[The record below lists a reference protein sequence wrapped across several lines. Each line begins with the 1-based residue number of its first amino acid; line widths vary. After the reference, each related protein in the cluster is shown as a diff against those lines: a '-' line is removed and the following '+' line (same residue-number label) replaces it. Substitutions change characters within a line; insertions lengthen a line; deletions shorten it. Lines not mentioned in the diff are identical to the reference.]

1 MRIGNTNYGY
11 EFLCKNNMSK
21 GRLPSFRSPR
31 DLTLGGKNEATKSS
45 LKPGSLAKS
54 ILGDEKKKKFAP
66 NLNVQRKDAKAKNDS
81 SNGANTS
88 STSSGS
94 SASGWKTK
102 TKTPVAKGKASTKP
116 ELIQVSGMFSD
127 GLGSENESKKG
138 WSRKDTDRDTKN
150 IERPK
155 IDFNIKY
162 DKVAE
167 EKKLKALLRDD
178 FIDDLKTGHLVPVQL
193 PMTDTGKVFKEET
206 EDVIVSTK
214 TKRNRILDSDDE
226 EMEGEKS
233 SALEK
238 TKTTESKSHEDLTF
252 AHLLNEKRS
261 ELLFFQLPD
270 HLPSR
275 RAAKA
280 EDSPDSKVTLNL
292 LSEGYLGK
300 LQLRKSGKVQLWIND
315 VLFDVDIG
323 TQVGFLQEL
332 YSVDSNG
339 SQGNMTNLGRVR
351 NRVIAMPAW
360 QELFAAT
367 TMEEELSSS
376 DDDE

>member
-1 MRIGNTNYGY
+1 
-11 EFLCKNNMSK
+11 MSK

-31 DLTLGGKNEATKSS
+31 DLTLGGRNEGTKSG
-45 LKPGSLAKS
+45 LKPGSLTKS
-54 ILGDEKKKKFAP
+54 ILGADADKKKKFAP
-66 NLNVQRKDAKAKNDS
+66 NLNVQRKDTKAKADS
-81 SNGANTS
+81 TNGANAS
-88 STSSGS
+88 SSSG
-94 SASGWKTK
+94 ASGWKK
-102 TKTPVAKGKASTKP
+102 NSKVATAKAKSSSKP

-127 GLGSENESKKG
+127 GLGNESESKKG
-138 WSRKDTDRDTKN
+138 WARKDTDRETRN

-155 IDFNIKY
+155 VDFNIKY
-162 DKVAE
+162 DKAAE

-193 PMTDTGKVFKEET
+193 PMTDTGKVFKEESD
-206 EDVIVSTK
+206 DVIAATTK
-214 TKRNRILDSDDE
+214 KRRNRILDSDDE
-226 EMEGEKS
+226 EEKDEEEKI
-233 SALEK
+233 SAVK
-238 TKTTESKSHEDLTF
+238 NGKVTDDGSKLQEDLTF
-252 AHLLNEKRS
+252 SHLLNEKRS

-275 RAAKA
+275 KAVVKA
-280 EDSPDSKVTLNL
+280 EEAEGDSKVTLNR

-332 YSVDSNG
+332 YSVDTNG

-360 QELFAAT
+360 EELFSAT
-367 TMEEELSSS
+367 TMDEDTSSS
-376 DDDE
+376 DDEDDDDNAS

>member
-1 MRIGNTNYGY
+1 
-11 EFLCKNNMSK
+11 MSK

-66 NLNVQRKDAKAKNDS
+66 NLNVTRKDGKAKNDP
-81 SNGANTS
+81 SNGTNTS
-88 STSSGS
+88 STSSASSGWNMKVKAPS
-94 SASGWKTK
+94 SA
-102 TKTPVAKGKASTKP
+102 AKGKASTKP

-138 WSRKDTDRDTKN
+138 WARKDADRDTKT

-155 IDFNIKY
+155 IDFNIQY

-193 PMTDTGKVFKEET
+193 PMADTGKVFKEET
-206 EDVIVSTK
+206 ELKSTK
-214 TKRNRILDSDDE
+214 HKVKRNRILDSDSDDDGDDAAQE
-226 EMEGEKS
+226 VE
-233 SALEK
+233 AA
-238 TKTTESKSHEDLTF
+238 KTTDIKSNHEDLTF

-270 HLPSR
+270 HLPGR
-275 RAAKA
+275 RAAAVKA
-280 EDSPDSKVTLNL
+280 EDSSKPDSKVTLNL

-332 YSVDSNG
+332 YSVDTNG

-351 NRVIAMPAW
+351 NRVITMPAW

-367 TMEEELSSS
+367 AASTMEEEASSS
-376 DDDE
+376 DDDDIVS